1 MRPEDRHLTDERI
14 VEIQTGALA
23 SPLLADST
31 QAGELLPPEVAHL
44 AVCEACSGQMAEVRR
59 TLVALRLASR
69 KPSDETV
76 EKIVAWAKR
85 QVEEDRSQPS
95 AMPDLGLTGKIRE
108 TIRELVA
115 TLIPQPFVPAAGVRG
130 LGLESQ
136 MCQVFDTEEFT
147 VSVSVS
153 ESDLPGRV
161 RLLASLTP
169 KLTDRLITGGTVTI
183 IGRDAVIQTSVAGGG
198 EFEADHLE
206 PGDLHVEIDLEGCR
220 IQLSPVCAQH
230 PAQGM
235 RE

>member
-1 MRPEDRHLTDERI
+1 MRPEDSHLTDERI

-23 SPLLADST
+23 GSRLAGST
-31 QAGELLPPEVAHL
+31 RAGELLPPEAAHL

-69 KPSDETV
+69 MPSDETV
-76 EKIVAWAKR
+76 EKIVARGKR
-85 QVEEDRSQPS
+85 QAEEDRSQPS
-95 AMPDLGLTGKIRE
+95 AMPNHGLTGKIRE
-108 TIRELVA
+108 TVRELVA

-130 LGLESQ
+130 PGLESQ

-147 VSVSVS
+147 ISFSVS

-169 KLTDRLITGGTVTI
+169 KLADRLITGGTVTI
-183 IGRDAVIQTSVAGGG
+183 IGRGALIQTSLTDGG
-198 EFEADHLE
+198 EFEADDLE

-230 PAQGM
+230 PAQGI